1 MDVKKLA
8 VPHRDTLGCDP
19 SWRVGNIQVMAASR
33 NSVVSKDPSSVVTLD
48 TPAGGEPV
56 VVGGGGVTLMGVINR
71 SPESISRDCYA
82 EGPDEAL
89 MMAERYGKLGVQV
102 IDVGGQSSSFTAPR
116 LSAAEEMDRALPT
129 VAALAGEGWA
139 TSVDTFHPEVAAEAL
154 RAGAVLVNDT
164 SGLQNPQMMRLA
176 AQTQAP
182 FVLMYIEG
190 PDPHN
195 VKLRDDGA
203 GKPQRMAARL
213 EKRRRAL
220 AELGADKVI
229 LEAGWG
235 INYDADKEHYARV
248 QFEQAEHLHAF
259 TALPVPVMYA
269 VPRKDDRHRIP
280 ALAALAMAAGAD
292 MLRIHDVEIVSDIAW
307 LMGRLPRPP
316 ESDRRG
322 EGVRE

>member
-1 MDVKKLA
+1 MSGRESYQVA
-8 VPHRDTLGCDP
+8 PGCD
-19 SWRVGNIQVMAASR
+19 RGARAGNIRGMAQQT
-33 NSVVSKDPSSVVTLD
+33 KTVVTLGGA
-48 TPAGGEPV
+48 AGGDPV

-82 EGPDEAL
+82 AGPDEAL
-89 MMAERYGKLGVQV
+89 MMAERYGKLGVEV
-102 IDVGGQSSSFTAPR
+102 IDVGGQSSSFLAPR

-139 TSVDTFHPEVAAEAL
+139 VSVDTFNPEVAAEAL
-154 RAGAVLVNDT
+154 RAGAALVNDT
-164 SGLQNPQMMRLA
+164 SGLQNPQMVRLA

-195 VKLRDDGA
+195 VKLQDDGA

-220 AELGADKVI
+220 AEAGVDVNKMI
-229 LEAGWG
+229 LDTGTG
-235 INYDADKEHYARV
+235 INYDTDYEHYARV

-259 TALPVPVMYA
+259 TALSAPVMFT
-269 VPRKDDRHRIP
+269 VPRKDDRRLIP

-316 ESDRRG
+316 KRHHRG
-322 EGVRE
+322 ESL

>member
-1 MDVKKLA
+1 MVGAGLVVVVVGA
-8 VPHRDTLGCDP
+8 GARA
-19 SWRVGNIQVMAASR
+19 GNIRGMAQH
-33 NSVVSKDPSSVVTLD
+33 SKTVVTLGGA
-48 TPAGGEPV
+48 AGGDPV

-82 EGPDEAL
+82 AGPDEAL

-164 SGLQNPQMMRLA
+164 SGLQNPQMVRLA

-190 PDPHN
+190 PDPHR

-213 EKRRRAL
+213 EKRRQEL
-220 AELGADKVI
+220 AEAGVGKVI
-229 LEAGWG
+229 LDTGCG
-235 INYDADKEHYARV
+235 INYDTDYEHYARV
-248 QFEQAEHLHAF
+248 QFEQAEQMRAF
-259 TALPVPVMYA
+259 TALPAPAMFT

-292 MLRIHDVEIVSDIAW
+292 MLRVHDVEIVSDIAW

>member
-1 MDVKKLA
+1 MSGWESYQVA
-8 VPHRDTLGCDP
+8 PGCD
-19 SWRVGNIQVMAASR
+19 RGARAGNIRGMAR
-33 NSVVSKDPSSVVTLD
+33 HSKTVVTLESA
-48 TPAGGEPV
+48 AGGDPV
-56 VVGGGGVTLMGVINR
+56 TVGGGGVTLMGVINR

-82 EGPDEAL
+82 AGPDEAL

-102 IDVGGQSSSFTAPR
+102 IDVGGQSSSFLAPR
-116 LSAAEEMDRALPT
+116 LSVAEEMNRALPT

-164 SGLQNPQMMRLA
+164 SGLQNPQMVRLA
-176 AQTQAP
+176 AETQAP

-190 PDPHN
+190 PDPHR

-213 EKRRRAL
+213 EKRRQEL
-220 AELGADKVI
+220 AEAGVNKVI
-229 LEAGWG
+229 LDTGTG
-235 INYDADKEHYARV
+235 INYDTDYEHYARV
-248 QFEQAEHLHAF
+248 QFEQAEHIGAF
-259 TALPVPVMYA
+259 TVLPAPVMYA
-269 VPRKDDRHRIP
+269 VPRKGDRHRIP

-292 MLRIHDVEIVSDIAW
+292 MLRIHDVEIVSDIAR

-316 ESDRRG
+316 QRKPG
-322 EGVRE
+322 EGGK